1 MGKRRCLHGK
11 PQFLGRRAATLFSDL
26 LKKPQGTM
34 RKFRSTIGA
43 SVKCSRR
50 AVILMIES

>member
-1 MGKRRCLHGK
+1 MGK

-26 LKKPQGTM
+26 LKKPQSTM

-43 SVKCSRR
+43 FVKCFRR